1 MIRMEFKDILCQD
14 IGNVFL
20 NPEEFG
26 EIHQVDGEQMPVI
39 IDGNE
44 VTERSKKQIEK
55 GRIEGIYEKQIV
67 MYVSVFR
74 FGPMPAIG
82 RILRLDSSSY
92 RVEDAINEGGI
103 YSITL
108 GAVRA

>member
-1 MIRMEFKDILCQD
+1 MGMGFKDILYQD

-26 EIHQVDGEQMPVI
+26 EFHQVDGEQMPVI

-44 VTERSKKQIEK
+44 VTERYK
-55 GRIEGIYEKQIV
+55 KQIV
-67 MYVSVFR
+67 MYVSVSS

-92 RVEDAINEGGI
+92 RVEDVINEGGV

>member
-1 MIRMEFKDILCQD
+1 MGFKDILYQD
-14 IGNVFL
+14 IGNIFL

-26 EIHQVDGEQMPVI
+26 ELHQVDGERMAVI

-44 VTERSKKQIEK
+44 VTERSKKQTEK
-55 GRIEGIYEKQIV
+55 GRIEGVYEKQIV
-67 MYVSVFR
+67 MYVSASK

-82 RILRLDSSSY
+82 RVLRLDSSSY
-92 RVEDAINEGGI
+92 RVEDVINEGGV

-108 GAVRA
+108 GAVRS